1 MKSWFQPAR
10 AGWDPD
16 FFEGYFGTPLGAAV
30 RAKEEKAVY
39 DFLGAVM
46 EPDHS
51 VLELGPGTGN
61 YTVPVARR
69 CAEMMAIDSSPEM
82 LRYLRGRLFRE
93 GLANVETRL
102 GELPEGLETS
112 GRKFDGV
119 LAVGVLNYVRDIE
132 LSLPAF
138 ASALVPGGW
147 AVFNVP
153 LPTVEGRIY
162 ALTEF
167 AGRRRIYL
175 HDSKEILDLIERAG
189 LRAQTMAPAGL
200 TQGGLTLVVGA
211 RAPAQAFART
221 AKDNPP

>member
-10 AGWDPD
+10 AGWNPD
-16 FFEGYFGTPLGAAV
+16 FFEGYFRTPLGAAI

-39 DFLGAVM
+39 GFLGVVM
-46 EPDHS
+46 EPNHT

-61 YTVPVARR
+61 YTVPLAQR
-69 CAEMMAIDSSPEM
+69 CAEVVAIDSSPEM
-82 LRYLRGRLFRE
+82 LRYLRGRLLRE

-102 GELPEGLETS
+102 GELPEELETP
-112 GRKFDGV
+112 GKKFDGV
-119 LAVGVLNYVRDIE
+119 LAIGVLNYVRDIE

-162 ALTEF
+162 ALAEF

-175 HDSKEILDLIERAG
+175 HDPKEILDLIEKAG
-189 LRAQTMAPAGL
+189 MRAQMMVPTGL
-200 TQGGLTLVVGA
+200 TRGGLTLMVGA
-211 RAPAQAFART
+211 RVPAQAFART
-221 AKDNPP
+221 TKFNPS